1 MKTTP
6 CLALAVTV
14 ALHWAAAPAGAAAA
28 DAPKKPEQP
37 ALAVTTLD
45 GKAYDL
51 AQHRGKFVL
60 VNFWATYCV
69 PCLKEI
75 PALSAFDR
83 ARDDVEVIGLDYED
97 IEDAELKTFLAAH
110 PAGYPIAK
118 VDVYDPPKD
127 FETPRGLPT
136 SYLIGPD
143 GKVAKRFL
151 GPVTED
157 DLGKAVDA
165 AKAAAGK

>member
-1 MKTTP
+1 MKMSSCLT
-6 CLALAVTV
+6 LALV
-14 ALHWAAAPAGAAAA
+14 AALNWAAAPSGAAAEA
-28 DAPKKPEQP
+28 KPEKP
-37 ALAVTTLD
+37 ALTVTTLD
-45 GKAYDL
+45 GKPYDL

-60 VNFWATYCV
+60 INFWATYCV

-83 ARDDVEVIGLDYED
+83 ARDDVEVIGLDYEE
-97 IEDAELKTFLAAH
+97 IEDAELNAFLKAH
-110 PAGYPIAK
+110 PPGYPIAK
-118 VDVYDPPKD
+118 VDVFDPPKD
-127 FETPRGLPT
+127 FDTPRALPT

-157 DLGKAVDA
+157 DLAKAVDT

>member
-1 MKTTP
+1 MS
-6 CLALAVTV
+6 LRMFVV
-14 ALHWAAAPAGAAAA
+14 AAPLAFALGLLPCSASAAE
-28 DAPKKPEQP
+28 APTKPEQP
-37 ALAVTTLD
+37 ALKLTLLD
-45 GKAYDL
+45 GKPYDL

-60 VNFWATYCV
+60 INFWATYCA

-75 PALSAFDR
+75 PALTAFDQ
-83 ARDDVEVIGLDYED
+83 AHDDVEVIGLDYED
-97 IEDAELKTFLAAH
+97 IEDADLKAFLKDH

-127 FETPRGLPT
+127 FDTPRGLPT

-151 GPVTED
+151 GPITEA
-157 DLGKAVDA
+157 DLAAAVAGAKPA
-165 AKAAAGK
+165 AKAP

>member
-1 MKTTP
+1 VTILP
-6 CLALAVTV
+6 RLALALSV
-14 ALHWAAAPAGAAAA
+14 AALCAAAAPRAAAA

-60 VNFWATYCV
+60 INFWATYCV

-75 PALSAFDR
+75 PALSAFDK

-97 IEDAELKTFLAAH
+97 IEDAELKEFLKAH

-127 FETPRGLPT
+127 FDTPRGLPT

-157 DLGKAVDA
+157 ELGKAVDA
-165 AKAAAGK
+165 AKAAAAR